1 MLKDPRKAG
10 PQGTE
15 LTTHR
20 VRDLLHVFLEKLAQQ
35 QANQGEQIMAVW
47 PEVIGSQ
54 FASMTKA
61 VSFVDGVLLVKVQNA
76 TLYSLLSQYE
86 RPRLLGVLKKRFP
99 QTEIR
104 ALLFRIG

>member
-1 MLKDPRKAG
+1 MKDPKKAG
-10 PQGTE
+10 PPGTQV
-15 LTTHR
+15 TTHR
-20 VRDLLHVFLEKLAQQ
+20 VGDLLHLFLEKLVQQ
-35 QANQGEQIMAVW
+35 QAYQGEQIMAVW
-47 PEVIGSQ
+47 PEVIGGQ

-61 VSFVDGVLLVKVQNA
+61 VSFIDGVLLVKVQNA

-86 RPRLLGVLKKRFP
+86 RPRLLGLLKKRFP

>member
-1 MLKDPRKAG
+1 MTGYKMVEPN
-10 PQGTE
+10 GTKV
-15 LTTHR
+15 TTHR
-20 VRDLLHVFLEKLAQQ
+20 IGDLLTFFLEQLSLQQ
-35 QANQGEQIMAVW
+35 ESKSEQILAAW

-54 FASMTKA
+54 LAPMTRA

-86 RPRLLGVLKKRFP
+86 RPRLLSVLKKRFSH
-99 QTEIR
+99 TEIR